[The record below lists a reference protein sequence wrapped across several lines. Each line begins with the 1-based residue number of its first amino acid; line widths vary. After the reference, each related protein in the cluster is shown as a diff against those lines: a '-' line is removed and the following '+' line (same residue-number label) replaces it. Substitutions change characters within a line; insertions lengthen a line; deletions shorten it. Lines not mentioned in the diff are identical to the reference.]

1 MLCVTGR
8 HFLAAVIT
16 CISYESY
23 ALYEF
28 FQLLVEMLEGKDKLL
43 DIFCTKG
50 PQRFPFP
57 LQAFTFIPNAS
68 FFKFCMHLPVH
79 SNLMTSGRMGI
90 LQFVFVRPALA
101 VVTLTSYFGGHSASS
116 FAVDSPNLYG
126 APVEMKSHSYIL
138 SHRV

>member
-1 MLCVTGR
+1 M
-8 HFLAAVIT
+8 T

-57 LQAFTFIPNAS
+57 LHAFTFIPNAS
-68 FFKFCMHLPVH
+68 FFKFCMRAPAACSSHR
-79 SNLMTSGRMGI
+79 TSGRMGI

-101 VVTLTSYFGGHSASS
+101 VITLTSYFGGHSASS
-116 FAVDSPNLYG
+116 LAVDSPNLYG
-126 APVEMKSHSYIL
+126 APNEM
-138 SHRV
+138 